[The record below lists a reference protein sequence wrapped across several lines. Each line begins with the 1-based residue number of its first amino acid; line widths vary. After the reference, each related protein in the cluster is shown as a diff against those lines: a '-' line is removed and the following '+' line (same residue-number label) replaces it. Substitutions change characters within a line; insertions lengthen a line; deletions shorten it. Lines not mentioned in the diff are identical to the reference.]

1 MCLLSTMSANFFSP
15 MARQLRMGKGLLF
28 VEAPPSH
35 SVRHTTLGRSP
46 LDEWSAWRRDFNL
59 TRHNIQKIHTSMP
72 PAGFEPAL
80 PASERP
86 QTHALV
92 RAATDTGQG
101 VQIHSLKSL
110 SKFVAFY
117 LYRQQVDRVKT
128 RDCNKGRAA
137 VLHAGTCSRPSRRDV
152 QLPFTQWNWPSAT
165 DILWKQ
171 GMAWRIK
178 FYLHVFE
185 YHIRS
190 PET

>member
-1 MCLLSTMSANFFSP
+1 
-15 MARQLRMGKGLLF
+15 
-28 VEAPPSH
+28 
-35 SVRHTTLGRSP
+35 
-46 LDEWSAWRRDFNL
+46 
-59 TRHNIQKIHTSMP
+59 
-72 PAGFEPAL
+72 
-80 PASERP
+80 
-86 QTHALV
+86 
-92 RAATDTGQG
+92 

-178 FYLHVFE
+178 FL
-185 YHIRS
+185 S
-190 PET
+190 PCIWISYQISWNVKLCSQLPSKS